1 MGAAIAVSEK
11 KYLDVLGGEAGSVLA
26 LQGAWVVLNVAEIE
40 KDIAQQKPE
49 TLKARGVDLG
59 GITRIDT
66 AGALL
71 IRKYFPDA
79 KLALS
84 DQQKKLFEFLPEKSP
99 SAPLE
104 PKGNLKTLLTHV
116 GKNVSEALMF
126 LFEIIAFTGEV
137 ATKLGGCILHPG
149 RFRFAAI
156 VRHIDET
163 GIRALP
169 IIGLLGFLMSMVVS
183 YQAAIQLQKF
193 GASIF
198 TIDLTVI
205 SLLREMGVLITAIMV
220 AGRSGSAFAAEI
232 GVMKLREEVD
242 ALRTMGLDPIET
254 LVLPRVLAL
263 LITLPLLA
271 FFANM
276 LGLVGGAIMSQ
287 VLLDIPLTQYIAR
300 VEYAATPTI
309 LFVGMVKAPIFAFL
323 IAIVCTYQGMHVTGS
338 AESVGRLTTVAV
350 VQSIFIVLA
359 ADALFSIIFANM
371 GI

>member
-1 MGAAIAVSEK
+1 MNSEK
-11 KYLDVLGGEAGSVLA
+11 ISLSLEDVS
-26 LQGAWVVLNVAEIE
+26 
-40 KDIAQQKPE
+40 
-49 TLKARGVDLG
+49 
-59 GITRIDT
+59 RIDT

-71 IRKYFPDA
+71 IRKYFPNADMR
-79 KLALS
+79 LS
-84 DQQKKLFEFLPEKSP
+84 EQQKKLFAFLPDKTQNFPAEKSG
-99 SAPLE
+99 S
-104 PKGNLKTLLTHV
+104 LKNYITGIGRSITGWLQ
-116 GKNVSEALMF
+116 F
-126 LFEIIAFTGEV
+126 LYQVIAYTGEV
-137 ATKLGGCILHPG
+137 ATKFGGSILHPS

-163 GIRALP
+163 GLRALP

-205 SLLREMGVLITAIMV
+205 SLLREMGVLITAIMI

-242 ALRTMGLDPIET
+242 ALRTMGIDPLET
-254 LVLPRVLAL
+254 LVLPRVIAL
-263 LITLPLLA
+263 LITLPLLT

-276 LGLVGGAIMSQ
+276 LGLVGGAVMAQ
-287 VLLDIPLTQYIAR
+287 TFLDIPLNQYIAR
-300 VEYAATPTI
+300 VEYAATPTMF
-309 LFVGMVKAPIFAFL
+309 LVGMIKAPVFAFL
-323 IAIVCTYQGMHVTGS
+323 IAIICTYQGMNVTGS

-350 VQSIFIVLA
+350 VQSIFIVLLVN
-359 ADALFSIIFANM
+359 ALFSILFANL